1 MYQNF
6 KCIPTTKSYR
16 HLKMPSLTAIYDYL
30 KDSTIH
36 DISDLGIN
44 KKSDPY
50 QGETIHHH
58 YLFQVDH
65 PVYGQSSISI
75 ETITGDNIDAKWILR
90 TGYGVYRTTE
100 LEYTFD
106 ETYNTIKCVY
116 ENKTLFTRRIFSVDP
131 AYRTLVHLL
140 KLTGIG
146 IDIPTKMNLD
156 LPKAE
161 IKPFSEISSRLKDHF
176 ACITKDERDGYLN
189 NYLSW
194 RDDFTMLVKT
204 KITDDAS
211 YYDEYDYDFA
221 ILVIDPKIEGSCLM
235 AYECY
240 RDENNMKMI
249 IRDSDYVITGIKD
262 NDEAPN
268 DEVKAAMYEWSS
280 LLKGKIKGLG
290 FSEVISRAFIS
301 DKTEKKSSKKDK
313 EDKDNKETTPSLTNT
328 SLTNT
333 AVEAADTTVDTAKSP
348 DPTPAVTV
356 STQEESP
363 AVSTEIDTDAPFWD

>member
-1 MYQNF
+1 MYQSF

-16 HLKMPSLTAIYDYL
+16 HLKMPSTTAIYDYL
-30 KDSTIH
+30 KDSNIH

-58 YLFQVDH
+58 YLFQADH

-106 ETYNTIKCVY
+106 ETYNTIKCSY

-131 AYRTLVHLL
+131 AYRALVHLL
-140 KLTGIG
+140 KLTGLG
-146 IDIPTKMNLD
+146 IDIPTKMSLD
-156 LPKAE
+156 LLKAE
-161 IKPFSEISSRLKDHF
+161 IKPFSEISSRLKDHY

-194 RDDFTMLVKT
+194 RDDFSMLVKT

-211 YYDEYDYDFA
+211 YYDDNDYDFA

-240 RDENNMKMI
+240 RDENHTKMI

-262 NDEAPN
+262 NDEA
-268 DEVKAAMYEWSS
+268 KAAMYEWST
-280 LLKGKIKGLG
+280 LLKGKVKGLG
-290 FSEVISRAFIS
+290 FSEVISHAFIS
-301 DKTEKKSSKKDK
+301 DKAEKKSSKKDK
-313 EDKDNKETTPSLTNT
+313 ETTPP
-328 SLTNT
+328 
-333 AVEAADTTVDTAKSP
+333 VEAVDTTVDTAKSP
-348 DPTPAVTV
+348 DPIPTATA

-363 AVSTEIDTDAPFWD
+363 MVTTDIDTDAPFWD

>member
-1 MYQNF
+1 
-6 KCIPTTKSYR
+6 
-16 HLKMPSLTAIYDYL
+16 MPSTTAIYDYL
-30 KDSTIH
+30 KDSNIH

-58 YLFQVDH
+58 YLFQVDN
-65 PVYGQSSISI
+65 PVYGQSSVSI
-75 ETITGDNIDAKWILR
+75 ETITGENIDAKWTLR

-106 ETYNTIKCVY
+106 ETYNTIKCAY

-131 AYRTLVHLL
+131 AYRALVHLL

-161 IKPFSEISSRLKDHF
+161 IKPFSEISSRLKDHY
-176 ACITKDERDGYLN
+176 ACIIKDERDGYLN

-194 RDDFTMLVKT
+194 RDDFSMLVKT

-211 YYDEYDYDFA
+211 YYDDYDYDFA

-240 RDENNMKMI
+240 LDENNMKMI

-262 NDEAPN
+262 NDEALS
-268 DEVKAAMYEWSS
+268 AMHEWSA
-280 LLKGKIKGLG
+280 LLKGKVKGLG
-290 FSEVISRAFIS
+290 FSEVINRAFIS
-301 DKTEKKSSKKDK
+301 DKAEKKSSKKDK
-313 EDKDNKETTPSLTNT
+313 EDKETTPSLTNT
-328 SLTNT
+328 
-333 AVEAADTTVDTAKSP
+333 AVEAVDTTVDTAKSP
-348 DPTPAVTV
+348 DPAPTATA

-363 AVSTEIDTDAPFWD
+363 AVTTDIDTDAPFWD

>member
-1 MYQNF
+1 MYQSF
-6 KCIPTTKSYR
+6 KCIPATKSYR
-16 HLKMPSLTAIYDYL
+16 YFKMPSTTAIYDYL
-30 KDSTIH
+30 KDSNIH

-44 KKSDPY
+44 KKNDPY

-58 YLFQVDH
+58 YLFQVDN
-65 PVYGQSSISI
+65 PVYGQSSVSI
-75 ETITGDNIDAKWILR
+75 ETITGENIDAKWILR

-156 LPKAE
+156 LLKAE
-161 IKPFSEISSRLKDHF
+161 IKPFSEISSCLKDHF

-194 RDDFTMLVKT
+194 RDDFAMLVKT

-211 YYDEYDYDFA
+211 YYDGSDYDFA
-221 ILVIDPKIEGSCLM
+221 ILVIDPNIEGSCLM

-240 RDENNMKMI
+240 LDENNMKMI
-249 IRDSDYVITGIKD
+249 IRGSDYVITGIKD

-268 DEVKAAMYEWSS
+268 DEVKAAMYEWST
-280 LLKGKIKGLG
+280 LLKGKVKGLG

-301 DKTEKKSSKKDK
+301 DKVEKKSSKKDK
-313 EDKDNKETTPSLTNT
+313 EDKETTPSLTNT
-328 SLTNT
+328 TVVN
-333 AVEAADTTVDTAKSP
+333 TTVDTAKSP
-348 DPTPAVTV
+348 DPTPAHAPAVTV
-356 STQEESP
+356 PAQEES
-363 AVSTEIDTDAPFWD
+363 VVTTDIDTDAPFWD

>member
-1 MYQNF
+1 MYQSF

-16 HLKMPSLTAIYDYL
+16 HLKMPSTTAIYDYL

-65 PVYGQSSISI
+65 LAYGQSSVSI
-75 ETITGDNIDAKWILR
+75 ETITGENIDAKWILR

-106 ETYNTIKCVY
+106 ETYNTIKCSY
-116 ENKTLFTRRIFSVDP
+116 ENKTLFTRRIFSIDP
-131 AYRTLVHLL
+131 AYRVLVHLL
-140 KLTGIG
+140 KLTGI
-146 IDIPTKMNLD
+146 DIPTKVNLD
-156 LPKAE
+156 LPKVE
-161 IKPFSEISSRLKDHF
+161 IKPFSEISSRLKDHY

-194 RDDFTMLVKT
+194 RDDFSMLVKT

-211 YYDEYDYDFA
+211 YYDGSDYDFA
-221 ILVIDPKIEGSCLM
+221 ILVIDPKIEGSCLVT
-235 AYECY
+235 YECY
-240 RDENNMKMI
+240 LNENNMKMI
-249 IRDSDYVITGIKD
+249 IRGSDYVITGIKD
-262 NDEAPN
+262 NDEALS
-268 DEVKAAMYEWSS
+268 AMYEWST
-280 LLKGKIKGLG
+280 LLKGKVKGLG
-290 FSEVISRAFIS
+290 FSEIVSRAFIS
-301 DKTEKKSSKKDK
+301 DKASDKAEKKSSKKDK
-313 EDKDNKETTPSLTNT
+313 EDKETTPP
-328 SLTNT
+328 
-333 AVEAADTTVDTAKSP
+333 VEATNTTVDTAKSP
-348 DPTPAVTV
+348 DPTPTVTV

-363 AVSTEIDTDAPFWD
+363 AVTTDIDTDAPFWD

>member
-6 KCIPTTKSYR
+6 KSIPTTKSYR
-16 HLKMPSLTAIYDYL
+16 YLKMPSTTAIYDYL
-30 KDSTIH
+30 KDSKIH

-44 KKSDPY
+44 KKNDPY

-65 PVYGQSSISI
+65 PVYGQSSVSI
-75 ETITGDNIDAKWILR
+75 ETITGENIDVKWILR

-156 LPKAE
+156 FPKEE
-161 IKPFSEISSRLKDHF
+161 IKAFSEISSRLKDHY

-211 YYDEYDYDFA
+211 YYDDNDYDFA

-240 RDENNMKMI
+240 LDENNMKMI

-262 NDEAPN
+262 NDEA
-268 DEVKAAMYEWSS
+268 KAVMYEWPA

-290 FSEVISRAFIS
+290 FSEIISRAFIS

-313 EDKDNKETTPSLTNT
+313 EDKDDKETTPP
-328 SLTNT
+328 
-333 AVEAADTTVDTAKSP
+333 VEATNTTVDTAKSP
-348 DPTPAVTV
+348 DPTPTVTV

-363 AVSTEIDTDAPFWD
+363 AVTTDIDTDAPFWD

>member
-1 MYQNF
+1 MYQSF

-30 KDSTIH
+30 KDSKIH

-65 PVYGQSSISI
+65 PVYGQSSVSI
-75 ETITGDNIDAKWILR
+75 ETITGENIDAKWTLR

-100 LEYTFD
+100 LGYTFD
-106 ETYNTIKCVY
+106 ETYNTIGCSY
-116 ENKTLFTRRIFSVDP
+116 ENKSLFTRRIFSVDP
-131 AYRTLVHLL
+131 AYRALVHLL
-140 KLTGIG
+140 KCTGIG
-146 IDIPTKMNLD
+146 IDIPTKVNLD

-161 IKPFSEISSRLKDHF
+161 IKAFSEITARLKDHY

-211 YYDEYDYDFA
+211 YYDGNDYDFA

-240 RDENNMKMI
+240 LDKNNTKMI
-249 IRDSDYVITGIKD
+249 IRDSDFAVTGIKD
-262 NDEAPN
+262 NDEA
-268 DEVKAAMYEWSS
+268 KAAMHEWST
-280 LLKGKIKGLG
+280 LLKDKIKGLG
-290 FSEVISRAFIS
+290 FSEIVSRAFIS
-301 DKTEKKSSKKDK
+301 DKAEKKSSKKDK
-313 EDKDNKETTPSLTNT
+313 EDKETTPP
-328 SLTNT
+328 
-333 AVEAADTTVDTAKSP
+333 VEAANTTVDTAKSP
-348 DPTPAVTV
+348 DPTPAHAPAVTV
-356 STQEESP
+356 STQEESI
-363 AVSTEIDTDAPFWD
+363 VTTDIDTDAPFWD

>member
-1 MYQNF
+1 MYQSF

-16 HLKMPSLTAIYDYL
+16 YFKMPSTTAIYDYL
-30 KDSTIH
+30 KDSNIH
-36 DISDLGIN
+36 DIEDLGIN

-65 PVYGQSSISI
+65 PAYGQSAVSI
-75 ETITGDNIDAKWILR
+75 ETITGENIDAKWTLR

-131 AYRTLVHLL
+131 AYRALVHLL
-140 KLTGIG
+140 KLSGLG
-146 IDIPTKMNLD
+146 IDIPTHVNLD
-156 LPKAE
+156 SPKAE

-194 RDDFTMLVKT
+194 RDDFSMLVKT
-204 KITDDAS
+204 KITDDAN

-235 AYECY
+235 AYECWMG
-240 RDENNMKMI
+240 DNPKMI
-249 IRDSDYVITGIKD
+249 IRDSGYVVTGIKD

-268 DEVKAAMYEWSS
+268 DEVKAAMYEWST
-280 LLKGKIKGLG
+280 LLKGKVKGLG

-301 DKTEKKSSKKDK
+301 DKTSDKAEKKSSKKDK
-313 EDKDNKETTPSLTNT
+313 EDKDNKETTPP
-328 SLTNT
+328 
-333 AVEAADTTVDTAKSP
+333 VESVNTTVEDTAKSP
-348 DPTPAVTV
+348 DPTPIVTV
-356 STQEESP
+356 STQEESTM
-363 AVSTEIDTDAPFWD
+363 VTTDIDTDAPFWD

>member
-1 MYQNF
+1 MYQSF

-16 HLKMPSLTAIYDYL
+16 HLKMPSTTAIYDYL

-44 KKSDPY
+44 KKNDPY

-65 PVYGQSSISI
+65 PVYGQSSVSI
-75 ETITGDNIDAKWILR
+75 ETITGENIDAKWILR

-106 ETYNTIKCVY
+106 ETYNAIKCVY

-131 AYRTLVHLL
+131 AYRALVHLL

-194 RDDFTMLVKT
+194 RDDFSMLVKT

-211 YYDEYDYDFA
+211 YYDDNDYDFA

-240 RDENNMKMI
+240 LDENNMRMI

-262 NDEAPN
+262 NDE
-268 DEVKAAMYEWSS
+268 VKAAMYEWST
-280 LLKGKIKGLG
+280 LLKGKVKGLG
-290 FSEVISRAFIS
+290 FSEVISYAFIS
-301 DKTEKKSSKKDK
+301 DKVEKKSSKKDK
-313 EDKDNKETTPSLTNT
+313 EDKETTPP
-328 SLTNT
+328 
-333 AVEAADTTVDTAKSP
+333 VEAANTTVDTAKSP
-348 DPTPAVTV
+348 DPTPIVTA
-356 STQEESP
+356 STQEES
-363 AVSTEIDTDAPFWD
+363 VVTTDIDTDAPFWD

>member
-1 MYQNF
+1 MYQSF

-16 HLKMPSLTAIYDYL
+16 HLKMPSTTAIYDYL
-30 KDSTIH
+30 KDSNIH

-44 KKSDPY
+44 KKGDPY

-65 PVYGQSSISI
+65 PVYGQSSVSI
-75 ETITGDNIDAKWILR
+75 ETVTGENIDVKWILR

-106 ETYNTIKCVY
+106 ETYNTIKCSY

-146 IDIPTKMNLD
+146 IDIPTHVNLD
-156 LPKAE
+156 FPKAE
-161 IKPFSEISSRLKDHF
+161 IKPFSEISSRLKDHY

-194 RDDFTMLVKT
+194 RDDFTILVKT

-211 YYDEYDYDFA
+211 YYDDNDYDFA
-221 ILVIDPKIEGSCLM
+221 ILVIDPKIEGSCMM

-240 RDENNMKMI
+240 LDENNMKMI
-249 IRDSDYVITGIKD
+249 IRDSDYVVTGIKD
-262 NDEAPN
+262 NDEALS
-268 DEVKAAMYEWSS
+268 AMYEWST
-280 LLKGKIKGLG
+280 LLKGKVKGLG
-290 FSEVISRAFIS
+290 FSEVISHAFIS
-301 DKTEKKSSKKDK
+301 DKAEKKSSKKDK
-313 EDKDNKETTPSLTNT
+313 EDKETTPP
-328 SLTNT
+328 
-333 AVEAADTTVDTAKSP
+333 VEAVDTTVDTAKSP
-348 DPTPAVTV
+348 DPIPTATA

-363 AVSTEIDTDAPFWD
+363 AVTTDIDTDAPFWD

>member
-1 MYQNF
+1 MYQSF

-16 HLKMPSLTAIYDYL
+16 YLKMPSTTAIYDYL

-65 PVYGQSSISI
+65 LAYGQSSVSI
-75 ETITGDNIDAKWILR
+75 ETITGENIDAKWILR

-106 ETYNTIKCVY
+106 ETYNTIKCSY
-116 ENKTLFTRRIFSVDP
+116 ENKTLFTRRIFSIDP
-131 AYRTLVHLL
+131 AYRVLVHLL

-146 IDIPTKMNLD
+146 IDIPTKLNLD

-161 IKPFSEISSRLKDHF
+161 IKPFSEISSRLKDHY
-176 ACITKDERDGYLN
+176 ACVTKDERDGYLN

-211 YYDEYDYDFA
+211 YYDDNDYDFA

-240 RDENNMKMI
+240 LDENNMKMI

-280 LLKGKIKGLG
+280 LLKGKVKGLG
-290 FSEVISRAFIS
+290 FSEIVNRAFIS
-301 DKTEKKSSKKDK
+301 DKAEKKSSKKDK
-313 EDKDNKETTPSLTNT
+313 EDKETTPP
-328 SLTNT
+328 
-333 AVEAADTTVDTAKSP
+333 VEAANTTVDTAKSP
-348 DPTPAVTV
+348 DPTPAHAPAVTV
-356 STQEESP
+356 STQEESI
-363 AVSTEIDTDAPFWD
+363 VTTDIDTDAPFWD

>member
-1 MYQNF
+1 MYQSF

-16 HLKMPSLTAIYDYL
+16 HLKMPSLTSIYDYL
-30 KDSTIH
+30 KDSKIH

-50 QGETIHHH
+50 QGETIYHH

-65 PVYGQSSISI
+65 PVYGQSAVSI
-75 ETITGDNIDAKWILR
+75 ETIAGENIDAKWILR

-106 ETYNTIKCVY
+106 ETYNAIKCSY

-146 IDIPTKMNLD
+146 IDILTHVNLD

-161 IKPFSEISSRLKDHF
+161 IKSFSEISSRLKDHY

-211 YYDEYDYDFA
+211 YYDDNDYDFA

-240 RDENNMKMI
+240 LDENNMKMI

-262 NDEAPN
+262 NDE
-268 DEVKAAMYEWSS
+268 VKAAMHEWST
-280 LLKGKIKGLG
+280 LLKGKVKGLG
-290 FSEVISRAFIS
+290 FSEVISRAFVN
-301 DKTEKKSSKKDK
+301 DKTEKRSSKKDK
-313 EDKDNKETTPSLTNT
+313 EDKDDKETTPP
-328 SLTNT
+328 
-333 AVEAADTTVDTAKSP
+333 VEAANTTVDTAKSS
-348 DPTPAVTV
+348 DPTPTVTV
-356 STQEESP
+356 STQEES
-363 AVSTEIDTDAPFWD
+363 VVTTDIDTDAPFWD

>member
-1 MYQNF
+1 MYQSF

-16 HLKMPSLTAIYDYL
+16 HLKMPSTTAIYDYL
-30 KDSTIH
+30 KDSNIH

-65 PVYGQSSISI
+65 PVYGQSAVSI
-75 ETITGDNIDAKWILR
+75 ETITGENIDAKWILR

-106 ETYNTIKCVY
+106 ETYNTIKCSY
-116 ENKTLFTRRIFSVDP
+116 ENKTLFTRRIFSIDP
-131 AYRTLVHLL
+131 AYRVLVHLL

-146 IDIPTKMNLD
+146 IDIPTKVNLD

-161 IKPFSEISSRLKDHF
+161 IKPFSEITARLKDHY
-176 ACITKDERDGYLN
+176 ACVTKDERDGYLN

-194 RDDFTMLVKT
+194 RDDFSMLVKT

-211 YYDEYDYDFA
+211 YYDDNDYDFA

-240 RDENNMKMI
+240 LDENNMRMI
-249 IRDSDYVITGIKD
+249 IRDSNYAITGIKD
-262 NDEAPN
+262 NDE
-268 DEVKAAMYEWSS
+268 VKAAMHELST
-280 LLKGKIKGLG
+280 LLTGKVKGLG
-290 FSEVISRAFIS
+290 FSEIVNRAFIS

-313 EDKDNKETTPSLTNT
+313 ENKDDKETTPP
-328 SLTNT
+328 
-333 AVEAADTTVDTAKSP
+333 VEAANTTADAAKPSDTTPIVTA
-348 DPTPAVTV
+348 
-356 STQEESP
+356 STQEES
-363 AVSTEIDTDAPFWD
+363 VVTTDIDTDAPFWD

>member
-1 MYQNF
+1 MYQSF

-16 HLKMPSLTAIYDYL
+16 YLKMPSTTAIYDYL

-58 YLFQVDH
+58 YLFQVDN
-65 PVYGQSSISI
+65 PVYGQSSVSI
-75 ETITGDNIDAKWILR
+75 ETITGENIDAKWTLR

-131 AYRTLVHLL
+131 AYRALVHLL

-146 IDIPTKMNLD
+146 IDIPTHVNLD
-156 LPKAE
+156 FPKAE

-211 YYDEYDYDFA
+211 YYDDNDYDFA
-221 ILVIDPKIEGSCLM
+221 ILIIDPKIEGSCLM

-240 RDENNMKMI
+240 LDENNMMMI

-262 NDEAPN
+262 NDEALS
-268 DEVKAAMYEWSS
+268 AMYEWST
-280 LLKGKIKGLG
+280 LLKGKVKGLG
-290 FSEVISRAFIS
+290 FSEIVNRAFTS
-301 DKTEKKSSKKDK
+301 DKAEKKSSKKDK
-313 EDKDNKETTPSLTNT
+313 EDKETTPP
-328 SLTNT
+328 
-333 AVEAADTTVDTAKSP
+333 VEAANTTVDTAKSP
-348 DPTPAVTV
+348 DPTPTVTV
-356 STQEESP
+356 STQEE
-363 AVSTEIDTDAPFWD
+363 VVVTTDIDTDAPFWD

>member
-1 MYQNF
+1 MYQSF

-16 HLKMPSLTAIYDYL
+16 HLKMPSTTAIYDYL
-30 KDSTIH
+30 KDSNIH
-36 DISDLGIN
+36 DIEDLDIT

-65 PVYGQSSISI
+65 PVYGQSSVSI
-75 ETITGDNIDAKWILR
+75 ETITGENIDAKWILR

-106 ETYNTIKCVY
+106 ETYNTIKCSY

-131 AYRTLVHLL
+131 AYRALVHLL
-140 KLTGIG
+140 KLSGFG
-146 IDIPTKMNLD
+146 IDIPTHVNLD

-161 IKPFSEISSRLKDHF
+161 IKPFPEISSRLKDHYAF
-176 ACITKDERDGYLN
+176 ITKDERDGYLN

-194 RDDFTMLVKT
+194 RDDFSMLVKT

-211 YYDEYDYDFA
+211 YYDDNDYDFA
-221 ILVIDPKIEGSCLM
+221 ILIIDPKIEGSCLM

-240 RDENNMKMI
+240 LNENHTKMI

-262 NDEAPN
+262 NDEALS
-268 DEVKAAMYEWSS
+268 AMYEWSA
-280 LLKGKIKGLG
+280 LLKGKVKGLG
-290 FSEVISRAFIS
+290 FSEIVNRAFIS
-301 DKTEKKSSKKDK
+301 DKPEKKSSKKDK
-313 EDKDNKETTPSLTNT
+313 EDKETTPP
-328 SLTNT
+328 
-333 AVEAADTTVDTAKSP
+333 VEAANTTVDTAKSP
-348 DPTPAVTV
+348 DPTPTHAPAVTV
-356 STQEESP
+356 STQEESI
-363 AVSTEIDTDAPFWD
+363 VTTDIDTDAPFWD

>member
-1 MYQNF
+1 MYQSF
-6 KCIPTTKSYR
+6 KSIPTTKSYR
-16 HLKMPSLTAIYDYL
+16 HLKMPSLTSIYDYL
-30 KDSTIH
+30 KDSKIH

-65 PVYGQSSISI
+65 PAYGQSSISI
-75 ETITGDNIDAKWILR
+75 ETITGENIDAKWVLR

-106 ETYNTIKCVY
+106 ETYNTIKCSY
-116 ENKTLFTRRIFSVDP
+116 ENKTLFTRRIFCVDP

-140 KLTGIG
+140 KLTGLG
-146 IDIPTKMNLD
+146 IDIPTHVNLD

-161 IKPFSEISSRLKDHF
+161 IKPFPEISSRLKDHY

-211 YYDEYDYDFA
+211 YYDDYDYDFA

-240 RDENNMKMI
+240 LNENNMKMI
-249 IRDSDYVITGIKD
+249 IRDSDYAITGIKD
-262 NDEAPN
+262 NDEA
-268 DEVKAAMYEWSS
+268 KAAMYEWSS

-290 FSEVISRAFIS
+290 FSEIVNRAFIS
-301 DKTEKKSSKKDK
+301 DKAEKKSSKKDK
-313 EDKDNKETTPSLTNT
+313 EDKETTPP
-328 SLTNT
+328 
-333 AVEAADTTVDTAKSP
+333 VEAANTTVDTAKSP
-348 DPTPAVTV
+348 DHTPAHAPAVTV
-356 STQEESP
+356 STQEES
-363 AVSTEIDTDAPFWD
+363 VVTTDIDTDAPFWD

>member
-1 MYQNF
+1 MYQSF

-16 HLKMPSLTAIYDYL
+16 HLKMPSTTAIYDYL
-30 KDSTIH
+30 KDSNIH
-36 DISDLGIN
+36 DIEDLGIT
-44 KKSDPY
+44 KKSDVY
-50 QGETIHHH
+50 QRESSHHH
-58 YLFQVDH
+58 YFFQVDH
-65 PVYGQSSISI
+65 PVYGQSSVSI
-75 ETITGDNIDAKWILR
+75 ETITGENIDAKWILR

-131 AYRTLVHLL
+131 AYRALVHLL

-161 IKPFSEISSRLKDHF
+161 IKPFSGISSRLKDHF

-211 YYDEYDYDFA
+211 YYDDNDYDFA
-221 ILVIDPKIEGSCLM
+221 ILVIDPKIEGSCLVT
-235 AYECY
+235 YECY
-240 RDENNMKMI
+240 LDENNMKMI

-262 NDEAPN
+262 NDEA
-268 DEVKAAMYEWSS
+268 KAATHEWST

-301 DKTEKKSSKKDK
+301 DKASDKAEKKSSKKDK
-313 EDKDNKETTPSLTNT
+313 EDKEDKETTPPVEDAKT
-328 SLTNT
+328 T
-333 AVEAADTTVDTAKSP
+333 ANTAKSS

-356 STQEESP
+356 SIQEEAP
-363 AVSTEIDTDAPFWD
+363 ATVTTDIDTDAPFWD